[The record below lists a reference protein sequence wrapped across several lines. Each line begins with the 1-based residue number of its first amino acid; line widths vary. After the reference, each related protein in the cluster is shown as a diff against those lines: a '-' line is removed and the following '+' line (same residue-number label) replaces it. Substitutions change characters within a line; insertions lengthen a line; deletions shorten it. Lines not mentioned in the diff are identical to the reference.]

1 MGSHCRSWA
10 KMAYTE
16 IARDFPH
23 FFYMRWIVSIFLV
36 LATLSMTSAYGAPV
50 HPAKAHRHAVAAA
63 PSAPKAQRLAARTR
77 TAKRAT
83 RDVDA
88 VQPAPR
94 HAAKTSSKRAREQD
108 SASRQQTASRGD
120 VAPRKRNSR
129 TRQAVV
135 AEKPNP
141 QPVVKAAPQRSNVRM
156 AMPPPLR
163 GSHDSLVR
171 QNMKTEA
178 DGLERILNDEDLRDR
193 IARKMLVP
201 VPVSS
206 ALMVNATLPQE
217 RRYCRPWTSDF
228 LIDLSRAHAARFH
241 HSLDVTSAV
250 RTVEYQKRLMGT
262 NGNAAAA
269 EGDVASPHLTG
280 GTIDIAKQGM
290 NMQELAWMRAW
301 LLPRQNAGKI
311 DVEEEF
317 QQACFHITVYR
328 GYAPMMTAPIPM
340 PALVQVQ
347 ETMPVRRL
355 RKHKSIAPSRIVSR
369 GRSSRGARRAASR
382 AERKG

>member
-1 MGSHCRSWA
+1 
-10 KMAYTE
+10 
-16 IARDFPH
+16 
-23 FFYMRWIVSIFLV
+23 
-36 LATLSMTSAYGAPV
+36 
-50 HPAKAHRHAVAAA
+50 
-63 PSAPKAQRLAARTR
+63 
-77 TAKRAT
+77 
-83 RDVDA
+83 
-88 VQPAPR
+88 
-94 HAAKTSSKRAREQD
+94 
-108 SASRQQTASRGD
+108 
-120 VAPRKRNSR
+120 
-129 TRQAVV
+129 
-135 AEKPNP
+135 
-141 QPVVKAAPQRSNVRM
+141 M

-201 VPVSS
+201 LPVSS
-206 ALMVNATLPQE
+206 LLMVNATLPRE

-269 EGDVASPHLTG
+269 EGDIASPHLTG

-369 GRSSRGARRAASR
+369 GRSSRGTRRAASR